1 MPTAP
6 KINFPDGS
14 GTTNALVLTTNLSG
28 LVLTGGLDSSV
39 IDVQVNIN
47 GGGWSSDPSLVELSL
62 PDFTVPNPNA
72 FPDGLELEQG
82 VNIVQ
87 LRAIDISGA
96 FSPVAT
102 ATVTVI
108 PVSQFAEAQAPPTGI
123 RLQKN
128 ASSVYVQWSDV
139 LPTLV
144 TGFNVYA
151 STGSGGTGSGYLRIN
166 KDLISS
172 ASPTELVEEEVSV
185 GEFSYTAIA
194 PETVILPNQ
203 VVEVQDVVLADLVV
217 QDEFRDATVDIALQ
231 TPTVH
236 RFTLSEDLKF
246 RITHSVTGL
255 RQTNFFSFKHD
266 RNDGI
271 GNGVLNSDVFSVVSP
286 EDPLFY
292 VVTAVYYDKATGQL
306 QESRFSQEVA
316 GSPLPLDTTVRGI
329 RIREQ
334 GTVAVDFIG
343 EIQSVKPELSLIPG
357 STVREVHVEPF
368 SNEIQKAYFLM
379 DFVHRAKSF
388 AALLQV
394 DDPGLTGTSV
404 LVANSAYKQNLR
416 SAVSLSSD
424 AAVQALIDGAFESLA
439 GNFGVQRLGRRQAV
453 VNQTFYTTAKPT
465 DDLIVAQDAIVS
477 SLTNTTAPRFK
488 AKGAATLPAT
498 NSQAYYNPDK
508 KRYEIK
514 VQLVADT
521 PGTIGNVPAGALDT
535 VVSGADGFHTV
546 NEEAA
551 AFGRDI
557 QSNLEL
563 SESSIRKLSS
573 MDTGTEGGYELTA
586 IGTPG
591 VIEVRVVKS
600 GDPDM
605 VRDYDDI
612 RKKHIGGKV
621 DIWVKGII
629 ERTITETFA
638 FQFEIAR
645 SVRFDVIDA
654 INLVFR
660 ARDSRLTEDNPIRE
674 MLYNPSQDLGL
685 RNQSLSP
692 TEEYDLT
699 GVEIVDYRTIR
710 LSTVIPQP
718 TTLLDDFVEGDYRFR
733 SNNQFISTL
742 QPIRRI
748 VSVTGEVSGP
758 IDSSQGFTLFKV
770 QDPLLEGESTIA
782 TDYVEINQVDN
793 VPSGAS
799 IIVNGEE
806 HVLIGQFEEPL
817 DSVGINTFTL
827 HIYSSDRSVEYNGPN
842 VPNPDFLIVE
852 GSQTSPIKIVRTS
865 FSNIPNGSTVSVD
878 YEKDENFDIVYV
890 INDVLQRLQKTIE
903 HGVNGLKNARHVTA
917 DVLVKQAIENPML
930 LEATAQLLPQADQG
944 VTDSEVRTGLT
955 ILTDSRGVGGAVRQS
970 DSIRVFEEATG
981 LDFIVQP
988 YTRHTL
994 LDGALRIRDRI
1005 PSDYQELTS
1014 LNKFSNAVYI
1024 LDEPLPFDT
1033 TDGGGEET
1041 THHGIYM
1048 DELILE
1054 MATSLEDV
1062 GFGLHRAW
1070 IIGRLGAVIDG
1081 YSDDVTLTPEFVT
1094 ASAIE
1099 AERLR
1104 RTANRVVIS
1113 LNAGLTPAEVPT
1125 DHEFAATYVVNG
1137 DQGTKDIEASQV
1149 EYLTPGN
1156 VTITYRPA
1164 T

>member
-6 KINFPDGS
+6 KISFPDGS
-14 GTTNALVLTTNLSG
+14 GTTNALVLTTNLAG
-28 LVLTGGLDSSV
+28 LVLTGELDSSV
-39 IDVQVNIN
+39 VDVQVNVN

-82 VNIVQ
+82 VNVIQ

-108 PVSQFAEAQAPPTGI
+108 PASQFAEAQAPPTGI
-123 RLQKN
+123 RLQRN

-172 ASPTELVEEEVSV
+172 ASPTELVEEEFSV
-185 GEFSYTAIA
+185 GEFSYTANA
-194 PETVILPNQ
+194 PGTVVLPNQ
-203 VVEVQDVVLADLVV
+203 IVEVQDVVLADLVI
-217 QDEFRDATVDIALQ
+217 QSEFRDATVDISLQ

-236 RFTLSEDLKF
+236 RFTLSEDPKF
-246 RITHSVTGL
+246 RVTHSVTGL
-255 RQTNFFSFKHD
+255 RQTNFFSFRHD
-266 RNDGI
+266 RDDGI

-306 QESRFSQEVA
+306 QESRYSREVA

-343 EIQSVKPELSLIPG
+343 EIQSARPELSLIPG

-368 SNEIQKAYFLM
+368 SNEMQKAYFLM

-416 SAVSLSSD
+416 SALSLSSD
-424 AAVQALIDGAFESLA
+424 AAVQALIDGAFDSLA

-453 VNQTFYTTAKPT
+453 VNQTFYTTTKPV
-465 DDLIVAQDAIVS
+465 DDLIVAQDALVS
-477 SLTNTTAPRFK
+477 SSTNTAAPRFK
-488 AKGAATLPAT
+488 ANGAATLPAA
-498 NSQAYYNPDK
+498 NAQAYYNPDK

-514 VQLVADT
+514 VQLIADT
-521 PGTIGNVPAGALDT
+521 PGSIGNVPADELDT
-535 VVSGADGFHTV
+535 VVSGADGFRTV

-551 AFGRDI
+551 AFGRDV

-563 SESSIRKLSS
+563 SEFAIRKLSS
-573 MDTGTEGGYELTA
+573 LDTGTEGGYELTA

-605 VRDYDDI
+605 MRDYDDV
-612 RKKHIGGKV
+612 RGKHIGGKV

-654 INLVFR
+654 TNLVFR
-660 ARDSRLTEDNPIRE
+660 ARDSRLTEDNPIQE
-674 MLYNPSQDLGL
+674 MLYNPSQSLGL
-685 RNQSLSP
+685 RNHSLSP

-718 TTLLDDFVEGDYRFR
+718 ATLLDDFVEGDYRFR
-733 SNNQFISTL
+733 SNNRFTATL

-758 IDSSQGFTLFKV
+758 IDSSLGFTLFKV

-799 IIVNGEE
+799 IPVSAEE

-817 DSVGINTFTL
+817 DSVGVNTFTL
-827 HIYSSDRSVEYNGPN
+827 RVYSSDRSVEYNGPS

-852 GSQTSPIKIVRTS
+852 GSQTTPIKIVRTS
-865 FSNIPNGSTVSVD
+865 FSNIPNGSTVSID
-878 YEKDENFDIVYV
+878 YEKDENFDVVYV

-903 HGVNGLKNARHVTA
+903 QGVDGLRNARHVTA
-917 DVLVKQAIENPML
+917 DVLVKQAVENPML

-944 VTDSEVRTGLT
+944 VTDSEIRTGLT
-955 ILTDSRGVGGAVRQS
+955 VLTDSRGVGGAVRQS

-981 LDFIVQP
+981 LDFVVQP

-994 LDGALRIRDRI
+994 MDGALRIRDRV

-1014 LNKFSNAVYI
+1014 LNRFSNAVYI

-1033 TDGGGEET
+1033 TDGGGGST
-1041 THHGIYM
+1041 VHHGVYM

-1054 MATSLEDV
+1054 MASSLEDV

-1070 IIGRLGAVIDG
+1070 IIGRLGAVIEG
-1081 YSDDVTLTPEFVT
+1081 YSDDATLEPDFVT

-1104 RTANRVVIS
+1104 RTANKIVVS
-1113 LNAGLTPAEVPT
+1113 LNAGVTPAEVPT

-1137 DQGTKDIEASQV
+1137 DRGTKDIEASQV

-1156 VTITYRPA
+1156 VTITYRAA